1 MKKLLTSLSLFVFSF
16 MAAGTLLA
24 APLASPAGAFDILG
38 QACEED
44 PEDPDAPVPAVC
56 QEAKQPGTGED
67 AINPI
72 SGEDGIIIR
81 VANIIA
87 VVSAVIAVIIIV
99 IAGITMVLSG
109 GDSGKIKESRD
120 AIIYAAVGLVVIAL
134 ARTIVGFVATRL

>member
-24 APLASPAGAFDILG
+24 APLASPAGAFDILA
-38 QACEED
+38 QACED
-44 PEDPDAPVPAVC
+44 DPDAAIC
-56 QEAKQPGTGED
+56 QENAQGDK
-67 AINPI
+67 NPV
-72 SGEDGIIIR
+72 SGEDGILIR

-99 IAGITMVLSG
+99 IAGLTMVLSS

>member
-1 MKKLLTSLSLFVFSF
+1 MKKLINNLSLVLFSF
-16 MAAGTLLA
+16 LAAGTVLTV
-24 APLASPAGAFDILG
+24 PLASPVGAFDLFA
-38 QACEED
+38 QVCEDD
-44 PEDPDAPVPAVC
+44 PEAAVC
-56 QEAKQPGTGED
+56 QEVGEVGEGED
-67 AINPI
+67 AVNPV
-72 SGEDGIIIR
+72 SGEDGILIR

-99 IAGITMVLSG
+99 IAGLTMVLSS